1 MKYFLIFLT
10 LIEIFL
16 MSSSL
21 PVLTYPDLISHHPDI
36 NDQYIVE
43 DLASNILASIESE
56 ETQVAKK
63 TIPTT
68 LFVQKLISSSQPYPE
83 YKPQATKRGG
93 KMFNKRTRY

>member
-10 LIEIFL
+10 LIEMFL

-36 NDQYIVE
+36 DDLYIVE
-43 DLASNILASIESE
+43 DLASNILARIESE

-63 TIPTT
+63 KNPST
-68 LFVQKLISSSQPYPE
+68 LFVQKLISPSQLYQE
-83 YKPQATKRGG
+83 YKAQATKRGG
-93 KMFNKRTRY
+93 KMFNKRTR